1 MGQGASQPNALQR
14 LPEVIDEATAQN
26 FAGKCFDR
34 ADWETIS
41 AGTGQ
46 VAKTTFVTTVNIRN
60 YAPSLRAWLEFW
72 RLDELTEFLEDELD
86 VISPADIADLEPQAL
101 EKLKLKSVQKNHWVK
116 VMAHAQYLKS
126 INFDKPPSPLLLW
139 LESWRLQRL
148 QPGLFALGVDVKE
161 DIIDLD
167 VAEITPLNMRLLEI
181 KRWKAATDGLLDV
194 IRHFDFSEDRKY
206 AVPTI
211 GMWLESLRLGKIRQ
225 KLEEFGAYELA
236 DLADI
241 DDREL
246 ASLSLS
252 KLQMKHYKQGMLQV
266 MAAKKAAMADG
277 SNDLPSFVGW
287 MESWRLKRLAPKME
301 ELGAYTQ
308 MDLLDL
314 EPNEY
319 QLLQM
324 RPLEAKR
331 FEQAMIALE
340 EEFLGTPAPVPG
352 GTWKEEA
359 PKKPSAKTIV
369 APTSKSVSSNSK
381 GRY

>member
-1 MGQGASQPNALQR
+1 MGANASAPGALQR
-14 LPEVIDEATAQN
+14 LPDPVDEATAIA

-34 ADWETIS
+34 ADWETI
-41 AGTGQ
+41 TGGSGS
-46 VAKTTFVTTVNIRN
+46 VAKATFVTTVNIRN

-72 RLDELTEFLEDELD
+72 RLDELTEFLENELD

-101 EKLKLKSVQKNHWVK
+101 SKLVLKTVQKCHWEK
-116 VMAHAQYLKS
+116 VMAHAKYLKA
-126 INFDKPPSPLLLW
+126 INFDKPPSPLMLW

-148 QPGLFALGVDVKE
+148 QPGLFSLGVDVKE

-167 VAEITPLNMRLLEI
+167 PSEIAPLNMRLLEA
-181 KRWKAATDGLLDV
+181 KRWKNATDGLLDV

-211 GMWLESLRLGKIRQ
+211 GVWLQSLRLEKIRSR
-225 KLEEFGAYELA
+225 LEEFGAYELA

-241 DDREL
+241 DDREF
-246 ASLSLS
+246 ASLSLT
-252 KLQMKHYKQGMLQV
+252 KLQTKHYKQGMLQV
-266 MAAKKAAMADG
+266 LAAKKAAMADG
-277 SNDLPSFVGW
+277 SADLPSFSGW
-287 MESWRLKRLAPKME
+287 LESWRLKRLAPKME

-319 QLLQM
+319 QLLNM

-340 EEFLGTPAPVPG
+340 EEFLGVAPPPAG
-352 GTWKEEA
+352 NTWKDD
-359 PKKPSAKTIV
+359 KKPAAGAAVKV
-369 APTSKSVSSNSK
+369 GASVTKPK
-381 GRY
+381 GRS

>member
-1 MGQGASQPNALQR
+1 MA
-14 LPEVIDEATAQN
+14 

-34 ADWETIS
+34 ADWETITG
-41 AGTGQ
+41 GTGS
-46 VAKTTFVTTVNIRN
+46 VAKATFVTTVNIRN
-60 YAPSLRAWLEFW
+60 YAPSLRAWLEYW
-72 RLDELTEFLEDELD
+72 RLDELTEFLENELD
-86 VISPADIADLEPQAL
+86 VISPTDIADLEPQAL
-101 EKLKLKSVQKNHWVK
+101 SKLTLKTVQKCHWGK
-116 VMAHAQYLKS
+116 VMAHAQYLKNMS
-126 INFDKPPSPLLLW
+126 FDKPPSPLMLW

-148 QPGLFALGVDVKE
+148 QPALFSLGVDVKE
-161 DIIDLD
+161 DIVDLD
-167 VAEITPLNMRLLEI
+167 PMDIAPLNMRLLEA
-181 KRWKAATDGLLDV
+181 KRWKNATDGLLEV

-211 GMWLESLRLGKIRQ
+211 SIWLESLRLEKIRGR
-225 KLEEFGAYELA
+225 LEEFGAYELA

-246 ASLSLS
+246 ASLGLT

-266 MAAKKAAMADG
+266 LAAKKAAMADG
-277 SNDLPSFVGW
+277 SNDLPSFQGW
-287 MESWRLKRLAPKME
+287 IESWRLKRLAPKME

-319 QLLQM
+319 QLLMM

-340 EEFLGTPAPVPG
+340 EEFLGNPPPG
-352 GTWKEEA
+352 NTWKEEPVKKKDSA
-359 PKKPSAKTIV
+359 KSVAVPEKPSA
-369 APTSKSVSSNSK
+369 ASKSHK
-381 GRY
+381 R